1 MKFQIMNIS
10 KPINVAEE
18 DKTARLCYR
27 VLIITQF
34 EQALVEKQMSESLTI
49 L

>member
-18 DKTARLCYR
+18 HKTARLCYH
-27 VLIITQF
+27 VLIITKF
-34 EQALVEKQMSESLTI
+34 EQAQVEKQMSENLTI

>member
-1 MKFQIMNIS
+1 MKFQIINIS

-18 DKTARLCYR
+18 DKTARLCYH